1 MEQSESILGGYT
13 EQEKG
18 AYLGVIASIATA
30 DRAATQEE
38 IAHLQSL
45 AEAADL
51 SSEQEGAIIKAAKEM
66 SADEL
71 KRCLDILKT
80 SKLKFSL
87 IADVI
92 TFAKVDNNYT
102 EDEKANVKKIADYL
116 QVNENQF
123 SLLDQF
129 VTRATESKSDPGEVR
144 KPSFFESLGLK
155 DKFESS
161 GMNVNSLSK
170 GLLGMLGPMVLGKMI
185 TGGLQRRSNGQNV
198 GQNRNPIPSGGG
210 FGGLGSIFSMLN
222 KGGSSKGMGNIL
234 SKMFK

>member
-1 MEQSESILGGYT
+1 MEEFESILAGYT

-18 AYLGVIASIATA
+18 AYLGAIASIATA

-51 SSEQEGAIIKAAKEM
+51 STEQEAAIIKAAKEM

-71 KRCLDILKT
+71 KKCLDVLKT

-87 IADVI
+87 IADII

-123 SLLDQF
+123 ALLDQY
-129 VTRATESKSDPGEVR
+129 VTRATASKKDANEVR

-161 GMNVNSLSK
+161 GMNINSLSK
-170 GLLGMLGPMVLGKMI
+170 GLLGMLGPTVLGKMI
-185 TGGLQRRSNGQNV
+185 TGGLQRKLGGQNV
-198 GQNRNPIPSGGG
+198 GQNRKPIPSGGG

-222 KGGSSKGMGNIL
+222 KGGSFKGMGSIL
-234 SKMFK
+234 PKIFK